1 MRKVHSKRLD
11 DDSVVHSLQTLL
23 GHLAAIVR
31 NTRRC
36 RGAGPDDPTFDI
48 DTTPDEK
55 QRQALDLL
63 KNVTV

>member
-11 DDSVVHSLQTLL
+11 DGSLVHGIQTLL

-31 NTRRC
+31 NTCRC
-36 RGAGPDDPTFDI
+36 CGAGPDDSTFEM
-48 DTTPDEK
+48 DTTPDAK

-63 KNVTV
+63 KTINS